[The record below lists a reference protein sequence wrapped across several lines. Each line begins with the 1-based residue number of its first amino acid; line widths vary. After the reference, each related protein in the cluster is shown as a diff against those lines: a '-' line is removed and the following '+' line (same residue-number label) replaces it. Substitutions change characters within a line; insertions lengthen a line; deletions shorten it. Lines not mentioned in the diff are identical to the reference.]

1 MMNNKRKKKRTRIKM
16 RKTPPPPLCPVH
28 GVPMLVGHAS
38 RTRQYRYCRV
48 PGCAQSQQNSRVF
61 RLKNS
66 LSLRCWG
73 DVDPAGRVQLIKNVI
88 DGSAEG
94 EPPCRR

>member
-1 MMNNKRKKKRTRIKM
+1 MNSTKEQRKRTRP

-48 PGCAQSQQNSRVF
+48 SGCRETWQSNRVF
-61 RLKNS
+61 RLNNA
-66 LSLRCWG
+66 LCLRYG
-73 DVDPAGRVQLIKNVI
+73 GEVNDAGRVILAS
-88 DGSAEG
+88 DF
-94 EPPCRR
+94 CR